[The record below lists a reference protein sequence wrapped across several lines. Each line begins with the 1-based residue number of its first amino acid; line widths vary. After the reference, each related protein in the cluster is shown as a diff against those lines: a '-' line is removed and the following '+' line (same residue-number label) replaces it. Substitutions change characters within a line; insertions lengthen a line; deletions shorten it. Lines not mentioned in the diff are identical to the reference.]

1 MESNKTSAKGYSVQP
16 LSENKIIFTPINN
29 KPKPS
34 FRIEEITNVS
44 GSEIMKLLLGNV
56 LICRI
61 MKYEENDEFKTPMVT
76 FDLVDMEK
84 KSIISKSTKG
94 FPNGVGIGAFLFEHN
109 QISQWEI
116 IVLDLLSRAFL
127 FGDQTDFKKTLK
139 QFNIKVSEQ
148 VDWFIKNQLD

>member
-1 MESNKTSAKGYSVQP
+1 MESNKSAAKGYSTQP
-16 LSENKIIFTPINN
+16 LGENNFIFTPPNS

-34 FRIEEITNVS
+34 FRIEEITEVS
-44 GSEIMKLLLGNV
+44 GSEIMKLLLGNGLV
-56 LICRI
+56 CRL
-61 MKYEENDEFKTPMVT
+61 MKYTNNDEHKTPMIT
-76 FDLVDMEK
+76 FDLVDMGK
-84 KSIISKSTKG
+84 KSIEFKASKG

-109 QISQWEI
+109 QITQWEI